1 MYNVYDISVN
11 YSYANAKT
19 FITVITINKTM
30 QSMNKHDRNTT
41 GSDGVSE
48 RSKGSF
54 SVSLSVCMCMF
65 VCVCLFVSL
74 SVCLPAC
81 MYIRPKENL
90 NNHGKQQGNKQTLEI
105 QDWL

>member
-65 VCVCLFVSL
+65 VCI

-81 MYIRPKENL
+81 MYVYPSKREPKQSRKTAGE
-90 NNHGKQQGNKQTLEI
+90 QT
-105 QDWL
+105 DS